1 MFYNS
6 TNNFEYT
13 LTDHAST
20 TLSTGLGSI
29 TAIVNEQGN
38 IVEEQSFDAWGRNR
52 NPSDWSYDNA
62 QPISLLF
69 RGYTGHEML
78 PEFGLINMNGRMY
91 DPVLGRMLS
100 PDNYV
105 QDPFFPQNYNRYAY
119 CWNNPLK
126 YTDPSGEY
134 VGFAVMIGVWFG
146 ASVGLQISE
155 SKGATGWESAG
166 YIVGGSV
173 IGGVSAY
180 AGASLGLGIGQ
191 MQFLSSGLVGSTIGS
206 GISGGFSSAGYSALY
221 GASGTDVLDAF
232 WKGGVTGLAG
242 GFVGGVVPGSFGA
255 FLGGATSGVVGKA
268 LNDNSDF
275 SYLEAGLLGGAVAW
289 GGYKFQQSIAYS
301 QYIEAGG
308 NWTFKQY
315 RQISRY
321 TQESFGLRRREASIR
336 IDARGNVVFDKWG
349 PKYTKLGGEV
359 THSFYLDDQYVIH
372 THAKLGKGF
381 SNPDRNAYANIF
393 RQVPHSKIQFSVVGK
408 NSIYI
413 TNISGNITTVNAPAF
428 AFPHVTSLILF

>member
-119 CWNNPLK
+119 AWNNPLK
-126 YTDPSGEY
+126 YTDPSGDFIGTAFTFLWDLGTTLFTKGGMDPWNTSENRREAWSNFDPTASWSKTNKAWR
-134 VGFAVMIGVWFG
+134 VDKGLIKTDPNKTTLGRAWELTSRFSWQLPQTMIGN
-146 ASVGLQISE
+146 AHAHISNVFYN
-155 SKGATGWESAG
+155 KVNWVD
-166 YIVGGSV
+166 Y
-173 IGGVSAY
+173 Y
-180 AGASLGLGIGQ
+180 
-191 MQFLSSGLVGSTIGS
+191 
-206 GISGGFSSAGYSALY
+206 
-221 GASGTDVLDAF
+221 
-232 WKGGVTGLAG
+232 
-242 GFVGGVVPGSFGA
+242 
-255 FLGGATSGVVGKA
+255 GGATILNVDEVVWGQGARGVCLGNYISGVGISANPFEVNQWGERSEGARLLRHEYGHYIQSQVSGPLYFGKYGIPSA
-268 LNDNSDF
+268 SGADWTEVDAEYRSDQYFIKHYGTDLLYIGQRGGSDGTIVDPNEFLFITIRPDRYPPNYRPANPRWWEYAMFF
-275 SYLEAGLLGGAVAW
+275 STGLIPGTLLLG
-289 GGYKFQQSIAYS
+289 Y
-301 QYIEAGG
+301 
-308 NWTFKQY
+308 
-315 RQISRY
+315 
-321 TQESFGLRRREASIR
+321 
-336 IDARGNVVFDKWG
+336 VF
-349 PKYTKLGGEV
+349 
-359 THSFYLDDQYVIH
+359 
-372 THAKLGKGF
+372 
-381 SNPDRNAYANIF
+381 N
-393 RQVPHSKIQFSVVGK
+393 
-408 NSIYI
+408 
-413 TNISGNITTVNAPAF
+413 
-428 AFPHVTSLILF
+428 